1 MNAEGWYQ
9 DPYGRHDARWI
20 SDGEPTKL
28 VRDGVRESYDS
39 PPEDVTPGPLVEL
52 AAVELAD
59 GGDLVRADERVAK
72 RDYRRAL
79 QNVWEQTSGLS

>member
-9 DPYGRHDARWI
+9 DPYGRHEARWI

-52 AAVELAD
+52 AAWSWRTAATWSVPMSAWRNAITD
-59 GGDLVRADERVAK
+59 GRCGTCGSRPPV
-72 RDYRRAL
+72 
-79 QNVWEQTSGLS
+79 